1 MCKKTNKLE
10 YIFKLNGLILYFIKK
25 DSTKLDVYLFK
36 LILVTHLIFVFCTY
50 FDITLRNE
58 VTFITFLNQLKTEK

>member
-36 LILVTHLIFVFCTY
+36 LILVTHLIFVFYTY
-50 FDITLRNE
+50 FDLTLRNE

>member
-36 LILVTHLIFVFCTY
+36 LILVTHLIFVFYTN